1 MVGYVHK
8 CSKHLKAALGNGLQK
23 NNGTGLVYKTI
34 FFFLVAYNLVIEN
47 CSLFIKINKQT
58 NSKA

>member
-23 NNGTGLVYKTI
+23 NSGTGLVYK
-34 FFFLVAYNLVIEN
+34 
-47 CSLFIKINKQT
+47 K
-58 NSKA
+58 

>member
-23 NNGTGLVYKTI
+23 NSGTGLVYKNNYI
-34 FFFLVAYNLVIEN
+34 FLSGSLQLSHWELSVIYKDKLAN
-47 CSLFIKINKQT
+47 
-58 NSKA
+58 